1 MHACRVALV
10 PSVEMSIA
18 DDTALI
24 SSLVVRIFIFIFLS
38 LLLLDEICGCD
49 SSGLLPCIPIHR
61 LLTQGFLQSETFGKM
76 FNLKALKVCEQ

>member
-24 SSLVVRIFIFIFLS
+24 SSLVVRIFFFFFNLYCSKMRFVDVILQGFFHVS
-38 LLLLDEICGCD
+38 
-49 SSGLLPCIPIHR
+49 HR